1 MMCQPQKTNC
11 RRGSRLLDR
20 MLHAGRLQLQSP
32 AHALIDPLPSPHWI
46 ARSQVEPTAIAAL
59 NMNWPGS
66 KLTVHVLD
74 DGKRPEMA
82 QLVRRLAAQCRYM
95 QVGGGHSAAQRAN
108 ACMCEAVWCCSCLT
122 ACALAKGRAQCE
134 LRPGQCHAAA
144 DDCELMPAQ
153 PARPALLLPVPRSVR
168 PRSCMWGATRSRVF
182 RTTPRR
188 ETSTP
193 ACSRRAPAR

>member
-1 MMCQPQKTNC
+1 MQGGERVSLAGCGVLTGCSCSPPLTHHYTLC
-11 RRGSRLLDR
+11 HRPTG
-20 MLHAGRLQLQSP
+20 LHT
-32 AHALIDPLPSPHWI
+32 
-46 ARSQVEPTAIAAL
+46 QVEPTAIAAL

-95 QVGGGHSAAQRAN
+95 QVGGGLSVAQRAS
-108 ACMCEAVWCCSCLT
+108 ACMCEAVGAANAWLLMHVRW
-122 ACALAKGRAQCE
+122 AQGRAQCE
-134 LRPGQCHAAA
+134 LRPGQYQAA

-153 PARPALLLPVPRSVR
+153 PAQPALLLPVPRSVR
-168 PRSCMWGATRSRVF
+168 PRLCMWGATRSRVF

-193 ACSRRAPAR
+193 ACSRRDRAR